1 MYYWCLRKFVEYRTL
16 LRYFTWKRLLS
27 IYTKMPVSIWVIRLK
42 KTNREHKTYLNTY
55 DKPQIK
61 IWTNNNNI
69 LSYIITYSR
78 YAIPAF
84 KVFKNIYSRGFVRV
98 IFHFTKFL
106 YIFQQNYISFGF
118 CLKILFNKKEDS
130 IEEECEGVLEG
141 ELSEW
146 EKAQSRA
153 SADPTATFW
162 QQFRN
167 QWVMNLVLLWSK
179 NFHWSFRLLIPKL
192 VPSSKE

>member
-1 MYYWCLRKFVEYRTL
+1 M
-16 LRYFTWKRLLS
+16 
-27 IYTKMPVSIWVIRLK
+27 
-42 KTNREHKTYLNTY
+42 
-55 DKPQIK
+55 
-61 IWTNNNNI
+61 
-69 LSYIITYSR
+69 
-78 YAIPAF
+78 IPES
-84 KVFKNIYSRGFVRV
+84 KVFKNIYSRGFYFVWL

-106 YIFQQNYISFGF
+106 TFQQNYISFGF

-153 SADPTATFW
+153 LADPTATFW

-167 QWVMNLVLLWSK
+167 QWVMNLQY
-179 NFHWSFRLLIPKL
+179 SFGPKVSIGHL
-192 VPSSKE
+192 GY